1 MKRLAALPGIVE
13 HHGLPVLFAALAAAL
28 LLGACA
34 GPVERAD
41 EYAAQDEWM
50 KAVLEY
56 RKAAARDP
64 RDVEFRSRLK
74 QTEHKAADFYYQR
87 GMQFVEQ
94 DNLDAAIVQ
103 FQQGLA
109 AMPDHGKL
117 LQAMNAAVIRKEAN
131 TLYEQ
136 GVRAIDANKPDEA
149 VKLFKRVLEIYP
161 EHKRALAA
169 LKEMDGRAIE
179 EEKADQLALT
189 SRAPITINFR
199 QTDLRTAFEFVAKS
213 FGVDVIFDESIRS
226 VPVTLFAKDATFE
239 QALNLMLATTKT
251 FYKRVGPNTILI
263 APDTKEKRGQ
273 YEDQFVRTFQLSSI
287 RAKDMADV
295 LKGLIN
301 VKKLI
306 VNEGL
311 NTLVVRDTEEVIKL
325 TEKIVEANDR
335 RAAELIMEVEILE
348 VNRTKAERLG
358 LDLGSYS
365 VSASIPEGT
374 TIPVTGSIRTAIR
387 ESITLTLPSA
397 TFNFYKQDVD
407 AKTLANPK
415 IRVLSG
421 KSAKIHIGDRVPLR
435 AATIQDATGQTR
447 TTYDYKDIGIRLN
460 AEPIIHLDNSVTVKV
475 GLEVSTLGENIGT
488 LIEPAYRIGT
498 RNAETFMTLRDGET
512 AILGGLI
519 RDEDRSTRVKVPF
532 VGDIPAIGSLF
543 TSYDD
548 SGGRTDVL
556 LTITPRVVRGWDFPG
571 KDARSF
577 VSGTE
582 ERYLNQPLFADLARA
597 VPIGVRAAPTG
608 ATATDVPAVTAAE
621 VPAGTPGEVPVAGTA
636 EAAAGAAALPPAVAA
651 VAPSG
656 EVAGVTPAPESEPPV
671 AQPVLFAFSDPVYEG
686 VTGRDFEIRLT
697 AANLDKA
704 ARLPLEILFNPQL
717 LTFVKGEAGNIAVA
731 KDFEAEADAARGLLR
746 VTLEYP
752 ASAPASGSGVLA
764 KLVLRGERPGI
775 SYLVY
780 RAPAVTGAGGETL
793 TAQVRASRVV
803 IK

>member
-1 MKRLAALPGIVE
+1 VRRGWPALV
-13 HHGLPVLFAALAAAL
+13 AAAL

-34 GPVERAD
+34 GPVERA
-41 EYAAQDEWM
+41 ENYAAQDEWM

-56 RKAAARDP
+56 RKATVRDP

-87 GMQFVEQ
+87 GMLFVEQ
-94 DNLDAAIVQ
+94 DNLDAAILQ

-117 LQAMNAAVIRKEAN
+117 LQAMNAAVVRKEAN
-131 TLYEQ
+131 ALYEQ
-136 GVRAIDANKPDEA
+136 GVRAVEANKPDEA
-149 VKLFKRVLEIYP
+149 VKLFKRVLEINP
-161 EHKRALAA
+161 EHKRAVAA
-169 LKEMDGRAIE
+169 LKELDGRARE
-179 EEKADQLALT
+179 EEAADQLALS
-189 SRAPITINFR
+189 SRAPITLNFR

-287 RAKDMADV
+287 RAKEMADV

-306 VNEGL
+306 VNESL

-325 TEKIVEANDR
+325 VEKVIEANDR
-335 RAAELIMEVEILE
+335 RAAELLLEVEILE

-365 VSASIPEGT
+365 VTASIPEDAD
-374 TIPVTGSIRTAIR
+374 IPVTGSIRTAIR
-387 ESITLTLPSA
+387 EAITLTLPSA

-415 IRVLSG
+415 VRVLSG
-421 KSAKIHIGDRVPLR
+421 KTAKIHIGDRVPLR
-435 AATIQDATGQTR
+435 GATTTDSIGVIR
-447 TTYDYKDIGIRLN
+447 TSYDYKDIGIRLS
-460 AEPIIHLDNSVTVKV
+460 ADPIVHLDNSVTVKV

-488 LIEPAYRIGT
+488 LEEPAYRIGT

-519 RDEDRSTRVKVPF
+519 RDEERNTRVLIPGL
-532 VGDIPAIGSLF
+532 GDIPAIGSLF

-548 SGGRTDVL
+548 ATGRTDVL
-556 LTITPRVVRGWDFPG
+556 LTITPRIVRSWDVPG
-571 KDARSF
+571 KAAREF
-577 VSGTE
+577 YSGTE
-582 ERYLNQPLFADLARA
+582 NVYSDKPLFASLELAAGAQIGVEGTA
-597 VPIGVRAAPTG
+597 VPGVAP
-608 ATATDVPAVTAAE
+608 VT
-621 VPAGTPGEVPVAGTA
+621 VAPQQT
-636 EAAAGAAALPPAVAA
+636 AAGAAPPAVAA
-651 VAPSG
+651 LAPP
-656 EVAGVTPAPESEPPV
+656 AGAPAASRPPQFGFSE
-671 AQPVLFAFSDPVYEG
+671 PVYE
-686 VTGRDFEIRLT
+686 VASNQDFEVRLVG
-697 AANLDKA
+697 ANLA
-704 ARLPLEILFNPQL
+704 AGSVLPLEVLYNPQL
-717 LTFVKGEAGNIAVA
+717 LSYVRGDKGDVAVES
-731 KDFEAEADAARGLLR
+731 FNSSADAARGVLQLSLNLAPGA
-746 VTLEYP
+746 TP
-752 ASAPASGSGVLA
+752 ADNAVLA
-764 KLVLRGERPGI
+764 RVVLRGARPGI

-780 RAPAVTGAGGETL
+780 RTPAIKDPAGETVTG
-793 TAQVRASRVV
+793 QVRASRVV
-803 IK
+803 VK